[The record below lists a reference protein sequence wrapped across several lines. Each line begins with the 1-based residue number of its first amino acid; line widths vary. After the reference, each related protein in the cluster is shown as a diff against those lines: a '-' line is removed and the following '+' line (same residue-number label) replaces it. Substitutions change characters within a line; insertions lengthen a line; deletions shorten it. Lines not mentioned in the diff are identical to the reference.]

1 MKSSS
6 LKLLSYRYNYTYY
19 LVTSKMDGALDQ
31 LHLCMQLMVNPSSRD
46 YLVRIWGKTRSRG
59 KVRSGPAL
67 TELCREIFEGVVACV
82 GYLASSHGWLGDE
95 FLFLSH
101 PCDRQVSREG
111 RRDRIQPT
119 RGR

>member
-1 MKSSS
+1 
-6 LKLLSYRYNYTYY
+6 
-19 LVTSKMDGALDQ
+19 
-31 LHLCMQLMVNPSSRD
+31 MVNPSSRD

-111 RRDRIQPT
+111 RRDRIQPKMLQFAQ
-119 RGR
+119 RGFALEINEILMSRPLRFR

>member
-1 MKSSS
+1 
-6 LKLLSYRYNYTYY
+6 
-19 LVTSKMDGALDQ
+19 
-31 LHLCMQLMVNPSSRD
+31 MVNPSSRD

-67 TELCREIFEGVVACV
+67 AELCREIFEGVVACV

-111 RRDRIQPT
+111 WMTGSHSTKNASVCTKRICP
-119 RGR
+119 